1 MVISPGRIEYSAK
14 VAKGNGAFNSCNMN
28 KQVSLFSFWLDV
40 FLKKK

>member
-1 MVISPGRIEYSAK
+1 MVISPGRIEYSVK

-28 KQVSLFSFWLDV
+28 KQASLFSFWLDV